1 MLSKTSEFTEFNG
14 NFEILNISL
23 GVPEICGQKRPVFR
37 PRKIGG
43 SLKQSRLTRLFG
55 DSAVVQTVIMDEEQN
70 NLAGSIRQ
78 SFTKLSNLLRPPV
91 RKFCTICYTFCEPEE
106 MNKIKHCGCSFCKT
120 VSTYTK

>member
-43 SLKQSRLTRLFG
+43 SLKQSRLTRLSG
-55 DSAVVQTVIMDEEQN
+55 DSEAVEWKKSWV
-70 NLAGSIRQ
+70 
-78 SFTKLSNLLRPPV
+78 
-91 RKFCTICYTFCEPEE
+91 
-106 MNKIKHCGCSFCKT
+106 
-120 VSTYTK
+120 